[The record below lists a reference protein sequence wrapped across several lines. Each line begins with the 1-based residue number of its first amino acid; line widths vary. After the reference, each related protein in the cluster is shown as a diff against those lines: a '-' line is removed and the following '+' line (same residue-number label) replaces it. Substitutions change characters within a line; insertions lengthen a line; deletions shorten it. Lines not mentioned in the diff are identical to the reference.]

1 MSPPISQ
8 AQSRHEGVILRL
20 IADLKPVR
28 RLPPPGRRTLLW
40 LALVA
45 ALAFILAAVADRP
58 AVAARLTAAPDMWL
72 SAAGSALTMVLAAV
86 AAFQLSLPDRSQR
99 WALLPLPAALLW
111 VGASGA
117 GCLRTWLVL
126 GTHAAV
132 LDDSKDCLVF
142 ILALSVPLSVLLLGM
157 LRRGHTLRPGL
168 TAAVAG
174 LASAAAAATLLVLF
188 HPYDASATDVAV
200 HVFAVALV
208 IIANRAYGGRMLQAT
223 TQSMPSRGM
232 AD

>member
-1 MSPPISQ
+1 MSTPGSQ
-8 AQSRHEGVILRL
+8 VQSRHEDIINSL

-28 RLPPPGRRTLLW
+28 RLPPPGRRALLW

-45 ALAFILAAVADRP
+45 AIAFTLAAVADRP
-58 AVAARLTAAPDMWL
+58 AVASRLTAAPDMWL
-72 SAAGSALTMVLAAV
+72 SASGSALTMVLAAI
-86 AAFQLSLPDRSQR
+86 AAFQLSLPDRNPL

-111 VGASGA
+111 IGASGA
-117 GCLRTWLVL
+117 GCLRTWLVP

-132 LDDSKDCLVF
+132 LDDTKDCLVF
-142 ILALSVPLSVLLLGM
+142 ILALSIPLSALLLGM

-174 LASAAAAATLLVLF
+174 FASASAAATLLIFF

-200 HVFAVALV
+200 HVATVAVV
-208 IIANRAYGGRMLQAT
+208 IIANRVYGGRLLQAAN
-223 TQSMPSRGM
+223 S
-232 AD
+232 

>member
-1 MSPPISQ
+1 MFPPISQ
-8 AQSRHEGVILRL
+8 AQSRHEGIILSL
-20 IADLKPVR
+20 TADLKPVR
-28 RLPPPGRRTLLW
+28 RLPPPGWRALLW

-45 ALAFILAAVADRP
+45 ALAFTLAAVADRG
-58 AVAARLTAAPDMWL
+58 AVAGRLTAAPDMWL
-72 SAAGSALTMVLAAV
+72 SAGGSALTMVLAAV
-86 AAFQLSLPDRSQR
+86 AAFQLSLPDRNQR

-142 ILALSVPLSVLLLGM
+142 ILALSIPLSVLLLGM
-157 LRRGHTLRPGL
+157 LRQGHALRPGL

-174 LASAAAAATLLVLF
+174 LASASAAATLLVLF

-223 TQSMPSRGM
+223 AGWSPPHRM